1 MLIAS
6 GTFLLWLGNLF
17 FQPLRVIDALFTA
30 TSAVCVTGLIV
41 VDTGRDLSLFSQWIV
56 LILIQLGGLGV
67 MTAFTALPLLRGT
80 KIGIRQRLLFTGGL
94 GLDTPAG
101 AVKLLVRILQM
112 TLAIELFGAL
122 LLFGAFLDYFE
133 PARAMYH
140 AVFHSVSAFCNAGF
154 STFSDS
160 LEGFSKTGIV
170 PGTVMG
176 LIVLGGLGF
185 IPLAE
190 LASYPWR
197 KRLSPYCRL
206 VLDVTITLIIVGT
219 LMILATE
226 WSGTLE
232 SLPFH
237 LKISNALFQSVTART
252 AGFNTIS
259 IPAMSTTG
267 LFVICILM
275 IIGASP
281 GSTGG
286 GIKTTTF
293 GILTLSTVTDITGRK
308 EVLLYR
314 HRLSPQI
321 IRKALTLTFMY
332 IGTIL
337 GSTFALN
344 IIEPF
349 AFRDVFFEVVS
360 ALGTV
365 GLSTGITGDL
375 SDSGKFLLVVLM
387 FWGRV
392 GIVTFMYGLI
402 ETEEKTKISFADT
415 NVPIG

>member
-1 MLIAS
+1 
-6 GTFLLWLGNLF
+6 
-17 FQPLRVIDALFTA
+17 
-30 TSAVCVTGLIV
+30 
-41 VDTGRDLSLFSQWIV
+41 
-56 LILIQLGGLGV
+56 
-67 MTAFTALPLLRGT
+67 MTVFTALPLLRGT

-122 LLFGAFLDYFE
+122 LLFGAFLDSFE

-206 VLDVTITLIIVGT
+206 VLAVTIMLIVAGT

-226 WSGTLE
+226 WSGPLE

-237 LKISNALFQSVTART
+237 LKVWSALFQSVTART

-293 GILTLSTVTDITGRK
+293 GILTLSSVTDIAGRR

-314 HRLSPQI
+314 HRLPPHI

-332 IGTIL
+332 TGTIL
-337 GSTFALN
+337 GSVFLLSML
-344 IIEPF
+344 EPF
-349 AFRDVFFEVVS
+349 AFGDVFFEVVS

-402 ETEEKTKISFADT
+402 ETEEKTRISFADT